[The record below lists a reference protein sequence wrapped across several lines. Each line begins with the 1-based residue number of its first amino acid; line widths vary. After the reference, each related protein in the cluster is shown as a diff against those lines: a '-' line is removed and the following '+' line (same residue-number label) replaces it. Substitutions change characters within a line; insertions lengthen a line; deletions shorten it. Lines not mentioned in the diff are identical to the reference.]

1 MKSTLIIAS
10 SLLLYVSTVAG
21 TMVLRLPF
29 TRTNSPTIH
38 NRFNKRDTKAASLIN
53 ASGKE
58 YLVEVGVGTPPQYF
72 NLTLDTG
79 R

>member
-1 MKSTLIIAS
+1 MKPMLIIALS
-10 SLLLYVSTVAG
+10 CVFYISTVAG
-21 TMVLRLPF
+21 TMVLRMPF
-29 TRTNSPTIH
+29 TKTKSPTNL
-38 NRFNKRDTKAASLIN
+38 NRFNKRDTNKASLIN
-53 ASGKE
+53 ANGQE